1 MTAHLRALVT
11 TRVVAS
17 VAARA
22 ADLVSMTAG
31 TVGKVKPPELETAR
45 RARALSISA
54 GRISESS
61 VLTAP
66 TTLQSLLVLA

>member
-11 TRVVAS
+11 TRVVRA
-17 VAARA
+17 AARA
-22 ADLVSMTAG
+22 AVLNDDA
-31 TVGKVKPPELETAR
+31 VGKVKRAAR
-45 RARALSISA
+45 AASALSISA
-54 GRISESS
+54 RRISI